1 MKKIYLFIAAF
12 VFLGFS
18 LSAQNNGGTIKVTL
32 VDKKNPKES
41 IPFANVVVY
50 NGKLQVAVGTTD
62 MDGNVMIPSLNAGKY
77 NIKAVYV
84 GYQPQQINDV
94 VVNNDKTSYVN
105 IALSNEGGVNL
116 QEVVVTEYAVPLIDP
131 DTKSGGTIDRE
142 TFQNMAAKD
151 VNSVISTQA
160 GVILTDNGSSTSIQV
175 RGARKGNTNV
185 YIDGER
191 AIGTTNMPQGAIEQ
205 MSVMLGGL
213 PAQYGDVTG
222 GAVSITTRGT
232 QPKWFG
238 GVELISSQLTD
249 PYGYNFGGFSLGG
262 PIASKRDSAKNKQP
276 IIGFFMAGQGV
287 YQKDPRPWYGG
298 IPQIN
303 STKLAQLEQN
313 PIQYNA
319 ANQTYYTSSSF
330 ITQNDLTTSKV
341 RPNVANKQISLA
353 PKIDFQITPNLKIT
367 LGGNIDYNNY
377 HTFVQEYALLNSQHN
392 PQVIESTYRGYL
404 RLTQKFGA
412 QSATEQEKTQSVVKR
427 AYFTFQA
434 GYQKYKYLQQDEQF
448 KNDFFSYGFVGKFN
462 EYRKPVYGDTTTSY
476 QKIHNG
482 GGHGTK
488 DTIIKHVGAY
498 ALQGYQDSL
507 ITFQPST
514 KNQLTANYTSNVIND
529 IGASHISNYGQLIN
543 AQGLVNGSV
552 PSNVQGLYYN
562 TGRPTPT
569 YSVRDNS
576 IFRVTSN
583 FSADIKN
590 HSIMIGVEYD
600 QRNERGYDV
609 NARSLYSVA
618 RLLANQ
624 HNQSLDSTGTYYA
637 TQAAYSAA
645 TNPDNGHTY
654 GAINTSQTGA
664 PISSTAGVFIKDVTY
679 NSSLQSVFSKNFYDQ
694 LMGIHN
700 GQSTQ
705 YINVDQYDPSVF
717 NLKMFSADELLNNGS
732 QLVTAWGY
740 DYSGNRLA
748 GSGKV
753 SFSDF
758 LNKFTT
764 DKFGDKN
771 YSRLTGAFTPVYMAG
786 YIQDKFDYKDVKF
799 NVGLRVDRYDAN
811 QQVLKDPFLLKDAY
825 STSDIGSLSGQ
836 FTGAIPSSVPKDAT
850 IYVSDNSQQIK
861 QITGYRSGSTWYDAS
876 GNVVS
881 DPKVIAEAGA
891 SGAQA
896 TPWLKNPS
904 DKTPYSNSAFTAYK
918 PQINVMPRVAFSFP
932 ISDVANFFAHY
943 DILTQRPPSAQSDGV
958 NGIPYSSYNRTNPQD
973 YYFLTSNQ
981 GAIVANGNLKPERTV
996 DYELGFSQILN
1007 EKKNAALKLSAFYRE
1022 MRNQVQITRVNQ
1034 AYPLSY
1040 ITYGNIDFG
1049 TVKGFSAEFQLRRSG
1064 GFQLSANYTLQFAE
1078 GSGSNANGG
1087 YNLVNSSQP
1096 NLRVITPLDYDQRH
1110 TFTAQFDYR
1119 FGNGKDYRGIQTTMK
1134 KGGDKEKTI
1143 QWLKDIGINFVARLG
1158 SGTPYSQRYPATSDV
1173 EVGNNPTQFLG
1184 GSLNGSRYPW
1194 QFRVDMRIDKN
1205 IPLTWGGKQDGDKA
1219 KHTNLNIY
1227 VQVLNLFNTQNIINV
1242 HNYTGSP
1249 KDDGYL
1255 ASAFGINEINGKYA
1269 QSAAYGQGFTTLY
1282 NAKLADGRYYSM
1294 PRQIRIGLQFD
1305 F

>member
-1 MKKIYLFIAAF
+1 MKKIYLFIVAF
-12 VFLGFS
+12 VFLGFYVG
-18 LSAQNNGGTIKVTL
+18 AQNNGGAIKITL

-50 NGKLQVAVGTTD
+50 NGKVQVAVGTTD
-62 MDGNVMIPSLNAGKY
+62 MDGNVMIKPLNAGKY
-77 NIKAVYV
+77 NVKAVYV

-94 VVNNDKTSYVN
+94 EVHNDKTAYVN

-142 TFQNMAAKD
+142 QFQNMAAKD

-160 GVILTDNGSSTSIQV
+160 GVILTDNGSSTQIQV
-175 RGARKGNTNV
+175 RGARAGNTNIYV
-185 YIDGER
+185 DGER
-191 AIGTTNMPQGAIEQ
+191 AIGTTNIPQGAVEQ

-262 PIASKRDSAKNKQP
+262 PLASKKDSSNNKQP

-287 YQKDPRPWYGG
+287 YQKDPRPWAGG
-298 IPQIN
+298 IPQVN
-303 STKLAQLEQN
+303 SAKLAQLEQN

-330 ITQNDLTTSKV
+330 LTQNDLYTAKV
-341 RPNVANKQISLA
+341 RPNVGNKQISLA
-353 PKIDFQITPNLKIT
+353 PKIDFQVTPNLKIT

-377 HTFVQEYALLNSQHN
+377 HTFVQEYSLLNSQHN
-392 PQVIESTYRGYL
+392 PQVIEQTYRGYV

-412 QSATEQEKTQSVVKR
+412 QTTTEQDKTQSVVKR

-434 GYQKYKYLQQDEQF
+434 GYQKYKYTQQDEQL
-448 KNDFFSYGFVGKFN
+448 KNDMFAYGFVGKFN
-462 EYRKPVYGDTTTSY
+462 EYRTPTFSSDTTTVAI
-476 QKIHNG
+476 KN
-482 GGHGTK
+482 GTK
-488 DTIIKHVGAY
+488 NPTMYHGVY

-507 ITFQPST
+507 ITFQPGTQNPLS
-514 KNQLTANYTSNVIND
+514 ANYTSNVIND
-529 IGASHISNYGQLIN
+529 IGASHINNYSQILNG
-543 AQGLVNGSV
+543 QGLINGSV
-552 PSNVQGLYYN
+552 PANVQGLYYN
-562 TGRPTPT
+562 TGRTT
-569 YSVRDNS
+569 GGYSVRDNS

-590 HSIMIGVEYD
+590 HSLMVGVEYD

-609 NARSLYSVA
+609 NARGLYTVMQQ
-618 RLLANQ
+618 LANQ
-624 HNQSLDSTGTYYA
+624 HNQLLDSTGTYYA
-637 TQAAYSAA
+637 SQAAYQAA
-645 TNPDNGHTY
+645 TGNGP
-654 GAINTSQTGA
+654 INKTQTNGA
-664 PISSTAGVFIKDVTY
+664 PVTSSAGVYVY
-679 NSSLQSVFSKNFYDQ
+679 NVAYDQASQSVFSKNFYDQ
-694 LMGIHN
+694 VMGIHS

-705 YINVDQYDPSVF
+705 YINVNQYDPSVF
-717 NLKMFSADELLNNGS
+717 NLKMFSADELLNNGQQIVS
-732 QLVTAWGY
+732 AWGY

-771 YSRLTGAFTPVYMAG
+771 YDRLTGAFTPVYMAG

-825 STSDIGSLSGQ
+825 STSDLGSLAGQ
-836 FTGAIPSSVPKDAT
+836 YTGSIPSSIPKDAI
-850 IYVSDNSQQIK
+850 IYVSDPNQQIK
-861 QITGYRSGSTWYDAS
+861 QITGFRSGSTWYDAS
-876 GNVVS
+876 GNIVS
-881 DPKVIAEAGA
+881 DPKVIAEAGS

-896 TPWLKNPS
+896 LPWLKNPT
-904 DKTPYSNSAFTAYK
+904 DKTPYSNTAFTAYK

-932 ISDVANFFAHY
+932 ISGVANFFAHY
-943 DILTQRPPSAQSDGV
+943 DILTQRPPAQQSDGV
-958 NGIPYSSYNRTNPQD
+958 NGAPYTSYNRTNPQD

-1022 MRNQVQITRVNQ
+1022 MRNQVQVTRVNQ

-1049 TVKGFSAEFQLRRSG
+1049 TVKGFSAEFQLRRTA

-1110 TFTAQFDYR
+1110 TMTAQVDYR
-1119 FGNGKDYRGIQTTMK
+1119 FGNGKDYRGIQTTRK
-1134 KGGDKEKTI
+1134 KGSDKEKTI
-1143 QWLKDIGINFVARLG
+1143 QWLRDIGINFVARLG
-1158 SGTPYSQRYPATSDV
+1158 SGTPYSQRTPAASDV
-1173 EVGNNPTQFLG
+1173 EIGNSITQYLA

-1227 VQVLNLFNTQNIINV
+1227 LQVLNLFNTKNVINV
-1242 HNYTGSP
+1242 HSYTGSP

-1255 ASAFGINEINGKYA
+1255 ASAFGINEINSKYA

>member
-1 MKKIYLFIAAF
+1 MKKIYLFITAF

-18 LSAQNNGGTIKVTL
+18 LSAQNNGGGIKVGL
-32 VDKKNPKES
+32 VDKQHPKES

-50 NGKLQVAVGTTD
+50 NGKTQVAVGTTD
-62 MDGNVMIPSLNAGKY
+62 MDGYVTIKPLNAGKY
-77 NIKAVYV
+77 NVKAVYV

-160 GVILTDNGSSTSIQV
+160 GVILTDNGSSTQIQV
-175 RGARKGNTNV
+175 RGARAGNTNIYV
-185 YIDGER
+185 DGER
-191 AIGTTNMPQGAIEQ
+191 AIGTTNIPQGAVEQ

-262 PIASKRDSAKNKQP
+262 PLVSKKDSSNNKQP
-276 IIGFFMAGQGV
+276 IVGFFMAGQGV
-287 YQKDPRPWYGG
+287 YQKDPRPWYDG
-298 IPQIN
+298 IPQVK
-303 STKLAQLEQN
+303 SSKLSQLEQN

-319 ANQTYYTSSSF
+319 ANNTYYTASSF
-330 ITQNDLTTSKV
+330 LTQNDLTIAKA

-377 HTFVQEYALLNSQHN
+377 RNFVQEYSLLNSQHN
-392 PQVIESTYRGYL
+392 PQVIEQTYRGYV

-412 QSATEQEKTQSVVKR
+412 QSSTEQDKTQSVVKR

-434 GYQKYKYLQQDEQF
+434 GYQKYKYVQQDQQF
-448 KNDFFSYGFVGKFN
+448 KNDFFGYGYVGKFT
-462 EYRKPVYGDTTTSY
+462 EYRAPVYGDVANNT
-476 QKIHNG
+476 QKIPKG
-482 GGHGTK
+482 GSHGQ
-488 DTIIKHVGAY
+488 DTFIVHPNSYG
-498 ALQGYQDSL
+498 LQGYQDTL
-507 ITFQPST
+507 IGFVPGTQNP
-514 KNQLTANYTSNVIND
+514 LAANYTSNVIKD
-529 IGASHISNYGQLIN
+529 IGASNVSSYGQIQN
-543 AQGLVNGSV
+543 AQGLVNGSI
-552 PSNVQGLYYN
+552 PTNVQGLYYN
-562 TGRPTPT
+562 TGRTT
-569 YSVRDNS
+569 GGYAVRDNT

-590 HSIMIGVEYD
+590 HSIMVGVEYD

-609 NARSLYSVA
+609 NARSLYTVA
-618 RLLANQ
+618 NQLANQ
-624 HNQSLDSTGTYYA
+624 HNQTMDTTGTYYA
-637 TQAAYSAA
+637 TQAQYAA
-645 TNPDNGHTY
+645 AINADNGKPF
-654 GAINTSQTGA
+654 GAINSIETQGA
-664 PISSTAGVFIKDVTY
+664 PISSTAGVFVRDVY
-679 NSSLQSVFSKNFYDQ
+679 YKHDAQSVFSKNFYDQ
-694 LMGIHN
+694 VMGIHN

-705 YINVDQYDPSVF
+705 YINISQYDPSQL
-717 NLKMFSADELLNNGS
+717 NLKMFSPDELLNNGQ
-732 QLVTAWGY
+732 QLVTSWGY
-740 DYSGNRLA
+740 DYTGNRLA

-753 SFSDF
+753 AFSDF
-758 LNKFTT
+758 LDKFHT

-771 YSRLTGAFTPVYMAG
+771 YDRLTGAFTPVYMAG
-786 YIQDKFDYKDVKF
+786 YIQDKFDYKDIKF
-799 NVGLRVDRYDAN
+799 NVGVRVDRYDAN
-811 QQVLKDPFLLKDAY
+811 QQVLKDPFLLHEAY
-825 STSDIGSLSGQ
+825 SVSDLSSLTGYSG
-836 FTGAIPSSVPKDAT
+836 AVPSNVPKDA
-850 IYVSDNSQQIK
+850 IVYISDASSK
-861 QITGYRSGSTWYDAS
+861 QITGFRSGTTWYDAS

-881 DPKVIAEAGA
+881 DPKVIAEKGA

-896 TPWLKNPS
+896 LPYLKNPS
-904 DKTPYSNSAFTAYK
+904 DKSPYSNGAFTAYK

-943 DILTQRPPSAQSDGV
+943 DILTQRPPAQQSDGV
-958 NGIPYSSYNRTNPQD
+958 NGAPYTSFNRTNPQD
-973 YYFLTSNQ
+973 YYFLSSNQ
-981 GAIVANGNLKPERTV
+981 GAVVANGNLKPERTV

-1022 MRNQVQITRVNQ
+1022 MRNQMQITRVNQ

-1064 GFQLSANYTLQFAE
+1064 GVQLSANYTLQFAE

-1096 NLRVITPLDYDQRH
+1096 NLRIITPLDYDQRH
-1110 TFTAQFDYR
+1110 TITAQFDYR
-1119 FGNGKDYRGIQTTMK
+1119 FGNGKDYRGIQTTIK
-1134 KGGDKEKTI
+1134 KGSDKEKNI
-1143 QWLKDIGINFVARLG
+1143 QWLRDIGINFVARLG
-1158 SGTPYSQRYPATSDV
+1158 SGTPYSQRTPATSDV
-1173 EVGNNPTQFLG
+1173 EVGNNPTQFLA
-1184 GSLNGSRYPW
+1184 GSLNGSRFPW
-1194 QFRVDMRIDKN
+1194 QFRIDMRIDKN
-1205 IPLTWGGKQDGDKA
+1205 IPLTWGGKEDGDKA

-1227 VQVLNLFNTQNIINV
+1227 LQVLNLFNTRNVINV
-1242 HNYTGSP
+1242 HSYTGSP

-1255 ASAFGINEINGKYA
+1255 SSAFGINEINGKYA

-1282 NAKLADGRYYSM
+1282 NAKLADGTYYSM
-1294 PRQIRIGLQFD
+1294 PRLIRIGLQFD